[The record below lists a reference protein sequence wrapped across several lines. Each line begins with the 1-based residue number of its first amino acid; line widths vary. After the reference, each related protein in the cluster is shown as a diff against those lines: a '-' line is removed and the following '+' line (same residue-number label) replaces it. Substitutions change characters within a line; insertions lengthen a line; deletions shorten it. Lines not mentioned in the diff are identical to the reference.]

1 MQTAHEFW
9 IHQLQRLQSTEKQ
22 LLAVLSDAERDTQR
36 GDAKH
41 AFARHR
47 KQTEGHLQRLEAVF
61 HAIGAESRETA
72 CPGLEG
78 LMAEKHSAEAEGLSP
93 ELRDFNTL
101 LAALQI
107 ERYETS
113 AYETLSFLAQ
123 QMGHRDAARLL
134 RETLREEQETA
145 KLVLELLKASK
156 LHWTEGMAE
165 DASSEAPRRRRAA

>member
-1 MQTAHEFW
+1 MSSGSINFSVSKAPKNSCSPSSPTPSATP
-9 IHQLQRLQSTEKQ
+9 SAAT
-22 LLAVLSDAERDTQR
+22 D
-36 GDAKH
+36 
-41 AFARHR
+41 
-47 KQTEGHLQRLEAVF
+47 AVF

-78 LMAEKHSAEAEGLSP
+78 LMAEKRSAEAEGLSP
-93 ELRDFNTL
+93 ELRDLNTL

-113 AYETLSFLAQ
+113 AYETLGFLAQ

-165 DASSEAPRRRRAA
+165 DAASEAPRRRRAA